1 MVLDRVKNLKI
12 IFIKLDVGKINKRIF
27 GGSRCNHQF
36 FLEKNKKETTLIFKE
51 LLINEQITESEV
63 RLIGENGEMLGVLPI
78 AKARSI
84 ADEKE
89 LDLVLMNGGSKPAVC
104 KLMDYGKYKFDA
116 IKKDKEIKRN
126 QKIIEVKE
134 IQLSMTI
141 SDHDIAYRVT
151 NAKKFLSEGNK
162 VKVSLR
168 MRGRQQAY
176 TKTCIEVVK
185 NFCSLIADAG
195 TTDKEPEVNGKNIIV
210 VVNPKKA

>member
-1 MVLDRVKNLKI
+1 MLPL
-12 IFIKLDVGKINKRIF
+12 
-27 GGSRCNHQF
+27 SRA
-36 FLEKNKKETTLIFKE
+36 L
-51 LLINEQITESEV
+51 
-63 RLIGENGEMLGVLPI
+63 
-78 AKARSI
+78 AI
-84 ADEKE
+84 ADEKD
-89 LDLVLMNGGSKPAVC
+89 LDLVLMNASSKPAVC

-116 IKKDKEIKRN
+116 IKKEKELKRN

-176 TKTCIEVVK
+176 AKTCIEVVK
-185 NFCSLIADAG
+185 NFVSKLEDAG
-195 TTDKEPEVNGKNIIV
+195 TTDKEPEVNGRNIIV

>member
-1 MVLDRVKNLKI
+1 
-12 IFIKLDVGKINKRIF
+12 
-27 GGSRCNHQF
+27 
-36 FLEKNKKETTLIFKE
+36 
-51 LLINEQITESEV
+51 
-63 RLIGENGEMLGVLPI
+63 
-78 AKARSI
+78 
-84 ADEKE
+84 
-89 LDLVLMNGGSKPAVC
+89 MNASSKPAVC

-116 IKKDKEIKRN
+116 IKKEKELKRN

-168 MRGRQQAY
+168 MKGRQQAY
-176 TKTCIEVVK
+176 AKTCIEVVK
-185 NFCSLIADAG
+185 NFVDKLSDCGS
-195 TTDKEPEVNGKNIIV
+195 TDKEPEVNGRNIIV

>member
-1 MVLDRVKNLKI
+1 MLPL
-12 IFIKLDVGKINKRIF
+12 
-27 GGSRCNHQF
+27 SRA
-36 FLEKNKKETTLIFKE
+36 L
-51 LLINEQITESEV
+51 
-63 RLIGENGEMLGVLPI
+63 
-78 AKARSI
+78 AI
-84 ADEKE
+84 ADEKN
-89 LDLVLMNGGSKPAVC
+89 LDLVLMNASSKPAVC

-116 IKKDKEIKRN
+116 IKKEKELKRN

-176 TKTCIEVVK
+176 AKTCIEVVK
-185 NFCSLIADAG
+185 NFVAKLEDAG
-195 TTDKEPEVNGKNIIV
+195 TTDKEPEVNGRNIIV

>member
-1 MVLDRVKNLKI
+1 MLPL
-12 IFIKLDVGKINKRIF
+12 
-27 GGSRCNHQF
+27 SRA
-36 FLEKNKKETTLIFKE
+36 L
-51 LLINEQITESEV
+51 
-63 RLIGENGEMLGVLPI
+63 
-78 AKARSI
+78 AI
-84 ADEKE
+84 ADEKN
-89 LDLVLMNGGSKPAVC
+89 LDLVLMNASSKPAVC

-116 IKKDKEIKRN
+116 IKKEKELKRN

-176 TKTCIEVVK
+176 AKTCIEVVK
-185 NFCSLIADAG
+185 NFVAQLQDCGS
-195 TTDKEPEVNGKNIIV
+195 TDKEPEVNGRNIIV

>member
-1 MVLDRVKNLKI
+1 
-12 IFIKLDVGKINKRIF
+12 
-27 GGSRCNHQF
+27 
-36 FLEKNKKETTLIFKE
+36 
-51 LLINEQITESEV
+51 
-63 RLIGENGEMLGVLPI
+63 
-78 AKARSI
+78 
-84 ADEKE
+84 
-89 LDLVLMNGGSKPAVC
+89 MNGSSKPAVC

-116 IKKDKEIKRN
+116 IKKEKELKRN

-168 MRGRQQAY
+168 MKGRQQAY
-176 TKTCIEVVK
+176 AKTCIDVVK
-185 NFCSLIADAG
+185 NFVDKLSDCGS
-195 TTDKEPEVNGKNIIV
+195 TDKEPEVNGKNIIV